1 MSKKQQA
8 AEVANDQLTP
18 LQQQLLDR
26 ADSIMDS
33 IATTVDKASTF
44 AAEQVPDI
52 ALQYVAFGRAS
63 ITAYMTISVIV
74 FCVAFWMAV
83 RIGVMNSRQYPVDT
97 YGTWDERRVGAFV
110 VGGLMGIG
118 SIIAFFVNL
127 NHFIMVW
134 VAPKIWLINE
144 IARLVKR

>member
-1 MSKKQQA
+1 MSKK
-8 AEVANDQLTP
+8 EVAVAANDQLTP

-33 IATTVDKASTF
+33 IATTVNKASTF

-63 ITAYMTISVIV
+63 ISAYVAISVIV
-74 FCVAFWMAV
+74 FCIAFWLCIRV
-83 RIGVMNSRQYPVDT
+83 GIMNSRGYPADG
-97 YGTWDERRVGAFV
+97 YSWDDRRIGATLF
-110 VGGLMGIG
+110 GGGMGVI
-118 SIIAFFVNL
+118 SIIAFFINL
-127 NHFIMVW
+127 NNFIMVW

>member
-1 MSKKQQA
+1 MSKKQA
-8 AEVANDQLTP
+8 AETANEALTP

-33 IATTVDKASTF
+33 IATTVSKASTF

-52 ALQYVAFGRAS
+52 ALQYVAFGRATLS
-63 ITAYMTISVIV
+63 AYLAIAIV
-74 FCVAFWMAV
+74 LFCVAFWLCIRV
-83 RIGVMNSRQYPVDT
+83 GIMNSRDYPVDS
-97 YGTWDERRVGAFV
+97 YSWDDRRIGATIFG
-110 VGGLMGIG
+110 GGLGVV
-118 SIIAFFVNL
+118 SIITFLVNL
-127 NHFIMVW
+127 NNFIMVW

>member
-1 MSKKQQA
+1 MSKKQA
-8 AEVANDQLTP
+8 AEAANDQLTP

-33 IATTVDKASTF
+33 MANTVEKASTF

-63 ITAYMTISVIV
+63 LSAYMAISVII
-74 FCVAFWMAV
+74 FCVAFWMCIRV
-83 RIGVMNSRQYPVDT
+83 GVMNSRGYPTDG
-97 YGTWDERRVGAFV
+97 YTWDERRIGATIF
-110 VGGLMGIG
+110 GGGMGVASLIV
-118 SIIAFFVNL
+118 FFVNL
-127 NHFIMVW
+127 NNFIMVW

>member
-1 MSKKQQA
+1 MSKK
-8 AEVANDQLTP
+8 EVAVAANDQLTP

-63 ITAYMTISVIV
+63 ISAYMAISVVV
-74 FCVAFWMAV
+74 FCVAFWLCIRV
-83 RIGVMNSRQYPVDT
+83 GIMNSRGYPIDN
-97 YGTWDERRVGAFV
+97 YSWDERRTGATIF
-110 VGGLMGIG
+110 GGALGIV
-118 SIIAFFVNL
+118 SIIVFFVNL

>member
-1 MSKKQQA
+1 MSKKEQA
-8 AEVANDQLTP
+8 AATANDQLTP

-63 ITAYMTISVIV
+63 ISAYMAISVVV
-74 FCVAFWMAV
+74 FCIAFWMCI
-83 RIGVMNSRQYPVDT
+83 RIGVMNSREYPT
-97 YGTWDERRVGAFV
+97 NAYSWDDRRMGAFI
-110 VGGLMGIG
+110 VGGGLGAI
-118 SIIAFFVNL
+118 SIATFLINL
-127 NHFIMVW
+127 NNFIMVW

>member
-1 MSKKQQA
+1 MSKKEA
-8 AEVANDQLTP
+8 AIAVNDQLSP

-26 ADSIMDS
+26 ADSIMNS

-63 ITAYMTISVIV
+63 LSAYMAIGVIV
-74 FCVAFWMAV
+74 FCVAFWMCI
-83 RIGVMNSRQYPVDT
+83 RIGIMNSRGYPTDG
-97 YGTWDERRVGAFV
+97 YTWDERRIGATLFG
-110 VGGLMGIG
+110 GGLGAVSVAVLLI
-118 SIIAFFVNL
+118 NL
-127 NHFIMVW
+127 NNFIMVW